1 MATLRKIITDAY
13 RESGII
19 QKGTVPDADQM
30 QEGLDK
36 LLMIIENVFGQ
47 EVGSEYQ
54 DVNYGD
60 DGVVNSYSVDSN
72 REVFIDNSYARPS
85 YRLLVNSTSPK
96 TIYLDPSPYEGARFS
111 VIDVGQNF
119 TTAPLTVVADTRRI
133 EGAKQVVLN
142 VDGAVVSWFYRAD
155 LGEWVKLSPL
165 TLDSESPFPSQ
176 FDDYFIMKLATRL
189 HPRYLV
195 NTAQE
200 TMVHYRE
207 IQRKFRTR
215 YSTKQEMN
223 SETALYRLRGHRYL
237 DYFVEDSS
245 LRFNRGII
253 Y

>member
-36 LLMIIENVFGQ
+36 LLMIISNVFGE
-47 EVGSEYQ
+47 EVGSQFQ
-54 DVNYGD
+54 DINYGD
-60 DGVVNSYSVDSN
+60 EGASNSYSKDSN
-72 REVFIDNSYARPS
+72 REIFISNSYARPS
-85 YRLLVNSTSPK
+85 YRLLVNISSPK
-96 TIYLDPSPYEGARFS
+96 TVYLDPSPYDGALFS
-111 VIDVGQNF
+111 VIDVGNNF
-119 TTAPLTVVADTRRI
+119 ATNPLTVAADTRQI

-142 VDGAVVSWFYRAD
+142 TSGTTVSWFYRGD
-155 LGEWVKLSPL
+155 TGGWVKISPL

-176 FDDYFIMKLATRL
+176 FDDYFIIKLATRL

-195 NTAQE
+195 KTAQE
-200 TMVHYRE
+200 TMLHFRE
-207 IQRKFRTR
+207 LQRKFKSR
-215 YSTKQEMN
+215 YSTQQEMN
-223 SETALYRLRGHRYL
+223 SEPALYRLRGQRYL

>member
-54 DVNYGD
+54 DINYGD

-72 REVFIDNSYARPS
+72 REIFVDNSFARPS
-85 YRLLVNSTSPK
+85 YRLLVNSVSPR
-96 TIYLDPSPYEGARFS
+96 TVYLDPNPYEGARFS

-119 TTAPLTVVADTRRI
+119 TTAPMTVVADTRRI
-133 EGAKQVVLN
+133 EGQRQVVLN
-142 VDGAVVSWFYRAD
+142 TDGTVVSWFYRAD
-155 LGEWVKLSPL
+155 LGEWVPLSPL
-165 TLDSESPFPSQ
+165 TLDSVSPFPSQ
-176 FDDYFIMKLATRL
+176 FDDYFIIKLATRI

-195 NTAQE
+195 QTAQE
-200 TMVHYRE
+200 TMLHFRE
-207 IQRKFRTR
+207 IERKFKSR
-215 YSTKQEMN
+215 YSTSQEMN
-223 SETALYRLRGHRYL
+223 SETALYRLRGSRYL

-245 LRFNRGII
+245 LRFNRGVVR
-253 Y
+253 

>member
-19 QKGTVPDADQM
+19 QKGSQPDADQM

-54 DVNYGD
+54 DINYGD
-60 DGVVNSYSVDSN
+60 DGVVNSASIESD
-72 REVFIDNSYARPS
+72 RQIMIDDNYALPS
-85 YRLLVNSTSPK
+85 YRLLVNSTSPR
-96 TIYLDPSPYEGARFS
+96 TVYLDPVPYEGARFA

-133 EGAKQVVLN
+133 EGSNQVVLN
-142 VDGAVVSWFYRAD
+142 TDGAVVSWFYRAD
-155 LGEWVKLSPL
+155 IAEWVRLSPL
-165 TLDSESPFPSQ
+165 NLDSNSPFPSQ
-176 FDDYFIMKLATRL
+176 FDDYFVMKLATRL

-195 NTAQE
+195 KTAQE
-200 TMVHYRE
+200 TILHYRE
-207 IQRKFRTR
+207 IERKFKSR
-215 YSTKQEMN
+215 YSTSQQMHSEM
-223 SETALYRLRGHRYL
+223 ALYRTRGQRSLNFYVQNS
-237 DYFVEDSS
+237 D

>member
-19 QKGTVPDADQM
+19 QKGTVPDAEQM

-47 EVGSEYQ
+47 EVGSDYQ
-54 DVNYGD
+54 DINYGD
-60 DGVVNSYSVDSN
+60 NGAVNSYSIDSN
-72 REVFIDNSYARPS
+72 REVFLENSYARPS
-85 YRLLVNSTSPK
+85 YRLLVNSASARTV
-96 TIYLDPSPYEGARFS
+96 YLDPNPYEGARFS

-133 EGAKQVVLN
+133 EGERQVVLN
-142 VDGAVVSWFYRAD
+142 TDGAVVSWFYRAD

-165 TLDSESPFPSQ
+165 SLDSQSPFPSQ
-176 FDDYFIMKLATRL
+176 FDDYFIMKLAVRM

-195 NTAQE
+195 QTAAE
-200 TMVHYRE
+200 TISNYRE
-207 IQRKFRTR
+207 IERKFRTR
-215 YSTKQEMN
+215 YSTTQEMN

-245 LRFNRGII
+245 LRFNHGVI

>member
-36 LLMIIENVFGQ
+36 LLMIIENVFGE
-47 EVGSEYQ
+47 EVGSLFQ

-60 DGVVNSYSVDSN
+60 DGLTNSYSLDSD
-72 REVFIDNSYARPS
+72 RQVFIDNSYARPS
-85 YRLLVNSTSPK
+85 YRLLVNKTSAAEVF
-96 TIYLDPSPYEGARFS
+96 LDPAPYDGARFS

-119 TTAPLTVVADTRRI
+119 TTAPLTINADARRI
-133 EGAKQVVLN
+133 EGGQTVVLN
-142 VDGAVVSWFYRAD
+142 TDGAVVSWFYRAD
-155 LGEWVKLSPL
+155 LGEWVRVTPL
-165 TLDSESPFPSQ
+165 TLDSNSPFPSQ
-176 FDDYFIMKLATRL
+176 FDDYFVIKLATRL

-195 NTAQE
+195 QTAQE
-200 TMVHYRE
+200 SMMHYRE
-207 IQRKFRTR
+207 LQRKFRSR
-215 YSTKQEMN
+215 YSTSQEMN
-223 SETALYRLRGHRYL
+223 SETALYRLRGSRYL
-237 DYFVEDSS
+237 DYFIEDSS